1 MISDNFYSVEHINS
15 RMDAIRSRTGEI
27 MYLIRGAERA
37 LLIDTCLGVGQLR
50 PLVES
55 LAGLP
60 LTVWITHG
68 HVDHALGAPAFAD
81 CGVYMNA
88 ADRGFYSTQTP
99 IAVRQGYIEMLLGA
113 EPGSW
118 ADAEY
123 VPPAAPDF
131 FLDLHD
137 GDVAD
142 LGGIHA
148 EAYSLPG
155 HTAGTMVV
163 LIPEERV
170 LITGDAANNVT
181 FVYDDYS
188 LDLES
193 YRENLAAVAR
203 RLEGRYD
210 RCFIMHNAIEAA
222 SDLLTNLTALC
233 DDVLAGTD
241 DRVPFAFNGKNV
253 CFAKAIGPDF
263 MRLDGK
269 AGNLV
274 YNPGR
279 IRAGK

>member
-1 MISDNFYSVEHINS
+1 MLFDSFYTVETLSDH
-15 RMDAIRSRTGEI
+15 MDAIRSRTGEI
-27 MYLIRGAERA
+27 MYLIKGTQRA
-37 LLIDTCLGVGQLR
+37 LLIDTCLGIGQLR

-55 LAGLP
+55 LTDLP

-81 CGVYMNA
+81 CGVYMNPV
-88 ADRGFYSTQTP
+88 DREFYITQMP
-99 IAVRQGYIEMLLGA
+99 IPVRQKYIESLLGA

-118 ADAEY
+118 ADAAY
-123 VPPAAPDF
+123 VPPTAPDF

-137 GDVAD
+137 GDVLD

-148 EAYSLPG
+148 EAHALPG

-181 FVYDDYS
+181 FVYDEYS
-188 LDLES
+188 LPLES
-193 YRENLAAVAR
+193 YRKNLLEIAK

-210 RCFIMHNAIEAA
+210 RCFIMHYTIEVAG
-222 SDLLTNLTALC
+222 DLLSNLIALC
-233 DDVLAGTD
+233 DAVLTGTD
-241 DRVPFAFNGKNV
+241 DKVPFAFNGKDV

-263 MRLDGK
+263 MPLDGK

-274 YNPGR
+274 YSPMRLHARN
-279 IRAGK
+279 